1 MKLCTFKQKSYTR
14 IYFVYRFLMQ
24 IYAIFKM
31 LIVFNFFPLQVF
43 LILHII
49 YNIKCIYKSVKTQKV
64 YVYDIN
70 ELYI

>member
-1 MKLCTFKQKSYTR
+1 
-14 IYFVYRFLMQ
+14 
-24 IYAIFKM
+24 M